1 MSNALINSVLVTEH
15 TTLGG
20 RRIGHL
26 QLNAPASLNAL
37 TLDMI
42 TQLLA
47 VLRRWQH
54 DVNLVA
60 VLLDGAGEK
69 AFCAGG
75 DVVSLYHGISKF
87 EPSTNTKLAPFPELA
102 ARFFEQEY
110 RLDYLLHTFGKPV
123 LCWGGGIVMG
133 GGMGLFRASSHRI
146 VTETSRL
153 AMPEVTIALYPDV
166 GGSWF
171 LNRLP
176 PGLGEF
182 IALTGCAI
190 NAQDAHWLGLG
201 NRMIAANKR
210 GELLP
215 ALRLVVDWQDRG
227 VAVNR
232 VLRQF
237 ETASVAT
244 FADLPAPLQSHHPQI
259 RQWLDKDHLQDKVAA
274 LIGVASD
281 DPWYNK
287 AQQNLAAGS
296 PLAMAIIA
304 RQLACSRHSSL
315 AEVFQKELALSV
327 QVCRFREFYEGV
339 RARLIDKDHQP
350 DWTYSCLAE
359 VDTALLDELFESPWA
374 MSPLADLSRRFL

>member
-1 MSNALINSVLVTEH
+1 MNSVLITEH
-15 TTLGG
+15 TTLDG

-60 VLLDGAGEK
+60 VLLDGAGDK

-75 DVVSLYHGISKF
+75 DVVSLYHAIREI
-87 EPSTNTKLAPFPELA
+87 EPTPDATLAPIPELA

-133 GGMGLFRASSHRI
+133 GGMGLFMASSHRI

-171 LNRLP
+171 LNHLP

-182 IALTGCAI
+182 IALTGCTIKAP
-190 NAQDAHWLGLG
+190 DAYWLGLG
-201 NRMIAANKR
+201 NRAIAAEKW

-215 ALRLVVDWQDRG
+215 ALRLVANWQNPD
-227 VAVNR
+227 VAVNE
-232 VLRQF
+232 VLRKL
-237 ETASVAT
+237 EAASVAA
-244 FADLPAPLQSHHPQI
+244 FSDLPAPLQSHHPQI
-259 RQWLDKDHLQDKVAA
+259 RQWLDKDNLQDKVAA
-274 LIGVASD
+274 LLAVASD
-281 DPWYNK
+281 DPWYHQ

-304 RQLACSRHSSL
+304 RQLARSRHSSL
-315 AEVFQKELALSV
+315 AEVFQTELALSV
-327 QVCRFREFYEGV
+327 QLCRFREFAEGV
-339 RARLIDKDHQP
+339 RARLIDKDQQP
-350 DWTYSCLAE
+350 DWTYNCLAE
-359 VDTALLDELFESPWA
+359 VDTALLDALFESPWA